1 LAFNNSTS
9 VTLPLGHLLSRNFQ
23 AENVNPAKAIK
34 QDRKREKAE
43 DGDDEMEELEKL
55 YGEPVKR
62 SATEANVIMPS

>member
-23 AENVNPAKAIK
+23 LENVNPAKAIK

-43 DGDDEMEELEKL
+43 GSDDDRKKLEEL